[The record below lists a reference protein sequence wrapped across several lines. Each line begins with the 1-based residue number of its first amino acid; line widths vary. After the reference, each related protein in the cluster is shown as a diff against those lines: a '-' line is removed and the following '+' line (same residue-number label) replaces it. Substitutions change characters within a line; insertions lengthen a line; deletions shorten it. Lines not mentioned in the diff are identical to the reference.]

1 MITSFFDRLGVQM
14 KKGKAGR
21 LLGLTGAGA
30 IIGIGLGAT
39 PAHADTTPLR
49 LGATE
54 IHGTHTTRQYYQG
67 QAAAGTRSDAPLRET
82 AQNVRILGR
91 QQIDDLGA
99 LRLDQ
104 VLDQASGVTR
114 QHNFGGLWDNFA
126 IRGFSGDENTG
137 ADILRNGFAANRGF
151 NASRDMANVEHIE
164 FLKGPASALYGRS
177 DPGGTL
183 NIVTKR
189 PQWTPGGTA
198 RLRYGSFNRQ
208 RAELDVTGPLSDQ
221 FAYRLNLAA
230 EDNDSFRDKITS
242 RREFVAPALTFRATE
257 QTVFLYD
264 GEYLRHRTPLDRGVV
279 AVNGRL
285 GAVPV
290 SRFLGEPADGPVEVE
305 NHTHQLSMEH
315 SFNPDWRSRIA
326 IGYKEG
332 SLEGFSTEPSRLV
345 DGRTL
350 RRQRRF
356 RDNESTDHSLQA
368 ELYGRVTTGA
378 VVHNLVAGADAYR
391 FEIEQRMLRI
401 NPNDATPYAIDIF
414 NPVYGQPQPEPGPN
428 THRFE
433 RQKAHAFFLQNQMEL
448 GDQWRLLGGVRVDNY
463 RQSQLNL
470 LRNTR
475 TTQTASETSPRLGV
489 VYLATDQLSLY
500 ANASQSFRPNS
511 GADVDG
517 RAFDPEQGRSLE
529 VGSKYET
536 LDGRWGATLALFS
549 ARKENVVTADPNPAN
564 VGFSIAAGEVQSE
577 GIELDLSGQLTDGLR
592 LSFAYAFID
601 AAVRRDNTLRE
612 GARLLNIPR
621 HTASLLA
628 VQELG
633 RLGFGGGVNHV
644 SQRSG
649 DTSDSG
655 FELPAYTV
663 VKLLGYYQVTP
674 AARIAVDV
682 DNLFDRDHYLSSY
695 SDLWVTPGTRRSITG
710 SLAYTF

>member
-1 MITSFFDRLGVQM
+1 MRI
-14 KKGKAGR
+14 GKAGR
-21 LLGLTGAGA
+21 VLGLTGAGTLL
-30 IIGIGLGAT
+30 GLGLGA
-39 PAHADTTPLR
+39 AEAQADSTPLR
-49 LGATE
+49 LQSSEIQGSQMTRSYYRNQAT
-54 IHGTHTTRQYYQG
+54 
-67 QAAAGTRSDAPLRET
+67 GTRTDAPLHET
-82 AQNVRILGR
+82 AQNVRVLGR

-104 VLDQASGVTR
+104 VLDQTSGVTR

-198 RLRYGSFNRQ
+198 RLRYGSFDRK
-208 RAELDVTGPLSDQ
+208 RAELDVTGPVSDQ
-221 FAYRLNLAA
+221 LAYRLNLAA
-230 EDNDSFRDKITS
+230 EDNDSFRDKVTS
-242 RREFVAPALTFRATE
+242 RREFVAPALTFRASD
-257 QTVFLYD
+257 QTLFLYD

-290 SRFLGEPADGPVEVE
+290 SRFLGEPADGPIEIE

-315 SFNPDWRSRIA
+315 SFNPDWRSRVA
-326 IGYKEG
+326 MSYKEG
-332 SLEGFSTEPSRLV
+332 TLEGFSTEPSRLI
-345 DGRTL
+345 DGQTL

-356 RDNESTDHSLQA
+356 RDNESTDYSFQA
-368 ELYGRVTTGA
+368 ELYGRLITGG
-378 VVHNLVAGADAYR
+378 VVHNLVAGADTYR

-401 NPNDATPYAIDIF
+401 NPTDRAPYQIDIF
-414 NPVYGQPQPEPGPN
+414 NPIYGQPQPQPGPN

-433 RQKAHAFFLQNQMEL
+433 RQKAHAFFVQNQMEL
-448 GDQWRLLGGVRVDNY
+448 GDQWRLLGGVRFDNY

-470 LRNTR
+470 RNGA
-475 TTQTASETSPRLGV
+475 QTSQSATETSPRLGV
-489 VYLATDQLSLY
+489 VYLATDQISVY
-500 ANASQSFRPNS
+500 ANASESFRPNT
-511 GADVDG
+511 GADAGG
-517 RAFDPEQGRSLE
+517 RAFDPEQGRSYE
-529 VGSKYET
+529 VGAKYET
-536 LDGRWGATLALFS
+536 LDGRWGATLALFN
-549 ARKENVVTADPNPAN
+549 ARKKNVVTADPDPQNA
-564 VGFSIAAGEVQSE
+564 GFSIAAGEVQSE

-592 LSFAYAFID
+592 LSFAYAYID
-601 AAVRRDNTLRE
+601 AEVRRDNTLRE

-621 HTASLLA
+621 HAASALA
-628 VQELG
+628 VQEIG
-633 RLGFGGGVNHV
+633 SLGFGAGVNHV
-644 SQRSG
+644 GRRSG
-649 DTSDSG
+649 DIPDSG

-663 VKLLGYYQVTP
+663 VKLLGYYQLTP
-674 AARIAVDV
+674 AARLTVDV
-682 DNLFDRDHYLSSY
+682 DNLFDRDHYVSSY